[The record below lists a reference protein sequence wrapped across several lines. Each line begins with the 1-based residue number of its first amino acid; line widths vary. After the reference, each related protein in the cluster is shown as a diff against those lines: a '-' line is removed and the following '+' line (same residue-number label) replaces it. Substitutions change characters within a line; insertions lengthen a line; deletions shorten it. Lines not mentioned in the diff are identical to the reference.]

1 MMRKIILL
9 SILILSG
16 IPVVAKTTYIPN
28 YKSYIHIVNGVDTTA
43 VTNNLEVLELA
54 EKSGLFNIRIEHESV
69 TKQKVIAIKR
79 AKRSAGWM
87 EFSAVM
93 SGVSTAFSNNS
104 LQYMVRSTN
113 TQVATQLAEFY
124 SSNANAEQ
132 TLSIDMW
139 VDNISGAEIMVND
152 MERGL
157 TWYIQPN
164 QSLHFKFKNP
174 DASSLRISDVHNN
187 NVNHVLAMAGSE
199 VKKRTIE
206 WDDDDCWVICI
217 SHPTGSYG
225 QKEIDKYVL
234 MSKTDFSKKDMTVE
248 EYEAFKKEIK
258 KQQKE

>member
-1 MMRKIILL
+1 MKKYLSFLL
-9 SILILSG
+9 FLTIG
-16 IPVVAKTTYIPN
+16 IMVEAKTTYIPN

-54 EKSGLFNIRIEHESV
+54 DQSGLFNIRIEHESV
-69 TKQKVIAIKR
+69 TKEKVIAIKR

-113 TQVATQLAEFY
+113 TQVATQLADFY
-124 SSNANAEQ
+124 KTNANAEQ
-132 TLSIDMW
+132 ILSIDMW

-187 NVNHVLAMAGSE
+187 NVKHVLAMAGSE

-206 WDDDDCWVICI
+206 WEDDDFWVICI

>member
-1 MMRKIILL
+1 MKKYLSFLL
-9 SILILSG
+9 FLTVG
-16 IPVVAKTTYIPN
+16 IMVEAKTTYIPN

-54 EKSGLFNIRIEHESV
+54 DQSGLFNIRIEHESV
-69 TKQKVIAIKR
+69 TKEKVIAIKR

-113 TQVATQLAEFY
+113 TQVATQLADFY
-124 SSNANAEQ
+124 KTNANAEQ
-132 TLSIDMW
+132 ILSIDMW

-157 TWYIQPN
+157 TWYVQPN

-174 DASSLRISDVHNN
+174 DASSLRISGVHNN
-187 NVNHVLAMAGSE
+187 NVKHVLAMAGSE

-206 WDDDDCWVICI
+206 WEDDDFWVICI

-225 QKEIDKYVL
+225 QKEIDKYIL

-248 EYEAFKKEIK
+248 EYEAFKKEMK

>member
-1 MMRKIILL
+1 MKKELLFILMVTLGL
-9 SILILSG
+9 STT
-16 IPVVAKTTYIPN
+16 AKTTYIPN
-28 YKSYIHIVNGVDTTA
+28 YKSYIHIVNGADTTA
-43 VTNNLEVLELA
+43 VTNNLEVLEL
-54 EKSGLFNIRIEHESV
+54 EDQSGSFVISIEHESV
-69 TKQKVIAIKR
+69 TKEKVTAIKR
-79 AKRSAGWM
+79 AKRAAGWM

-93 SGVSTAFSNNS
+93 SGVSTAFSSNS

-132 TLSIDMW
+132 ILGIDMW
-139 VDNISGAEIMVND
+139 VDNISETEIMVND

-157 TWYIQPN
+157 TWYVQPF

-187 NVNHVLAMAGSE
+187 NVKYVLAMAGSE

-206 WDDDDCWVICI
+206 WEDDNYWVICI
-217 SHPTGSYG
+217 SHPTGYYG
-225 QKEIDKYVL
+225 QKEIDKYIL

-248 EYEAFKKEIK
+248 EYEAFIKEIK

>member
-1 MMRKIILL
+1 MKKYLSFLL
-9 SILILSG
+9 FLTIG
-16 IPVVAKTTYIPN
+16 IMVEAKTTYIPN

-43 VTNNLEVLELA
+43 VTNNLEVLELSDQ
-54 EKSGLFNIRIEHESV
+54 SGLFNIRIEHESV
-69 TKQKVIAIKR
+69 TKEKVIAIKR

-113 TQVATQLAEFY
+113 TQVATQLADFY
-124 SSNANAEQ
+124 KTNANAEQ
-132 TLSIDMW
+132 ILSIDMW

-187 NVNHVLAMAGSE
+187 NVKHVLAMAGSE
-199 VKKRTIE
+199 VKKRTIDWE
-206 WDDDDCWVICI
+206 DDDFWVICI

>member
-1 MMRKIILL
+1 MKKYLSFLL
-9 SILILSG
+9 FLTIG
-16 IPVVAKTTYIPN
+16 IMVEAKTTYIPN

-54 EKSGLFNIRIEHESV
+54 DQSGLFNIRIEHESV
-69 TKQKVIAIKR
+69 TKDKFIAIKR

-113 TQVATQLAEFY
+113 TQVATQLADFY
-124 SSNANAEQ
+124 KTNANAEQ
-132 TLSIDMW
+132 ILSIDMW

-164 QSLHFKFKNP
+164 QSLHFKLKNP

-187 NVNHVLAMAGSE
+187 NVKHVLAMAGSE

-206 WDDDDCWVICI
+206 WEDDDFWVICI

-225 QKEIDKYVL
+225 QKEIDKYIL

>member
-1 MMRKIILL
+1 MKKVLLFILMLTFGL
-9 SILILSG
+9 STT
-16 IPVVAKTTYIPN
+16 AKTTYIPN
-28 YKSYIHIVNGVDTTA
+28 YKSYIHIVNGADTTA
-43 VTNNLEVLELA
+43 VTNNLEVLEL
-54 EKSGLFNIRIEHESV
+54 ED
-69 TKQKVIAIKR
+69 Q
-79 AKRSAGWM
+79 AGWM

-93 SGVSTAFSNNS
+93 SGVSTAFSTNS

-132 TLSIDMW
+132 ILGIDMW
-139 VDNISGAEIMVND
+139 VDNISETEIMVND

-157 TWYIQPN
+157 TWYVQPF

-187 NVNHVLAMAGSE
+187 NVKYVLAMAGSE

-206 WDDDDCWVICI
+206 WEDDNYWVICI
-217 SHPTGSYG
+217 SHPTGYYG
-225 QKEIDKYVL
+225 QKEIDKYIL
-234 MSKTDFSKKDMTVE
+234 MSKTDFSKKDLTVE

>member
-1 MMRKIILL
+1 MKKVLLFILMLTFGL
-9 SILILSG
+9 STT
-16 IPVVAKTTYIPN
+16 AKTTYIPN
-28 YKSYIHIVNGVDTTA
+28 YKSYIHIVNGADTTA
-43 VTNNLEVLELA
+43 VTNNLEVLEL
-54 EKSGLFNIRIEHESV
+54 EDQSGLFVISIEHESV
-69 TKQKVIAIKR
+69 TKEKVIAIKR
-79 AKRSAGWM
+79 AKRAAGWM

-132 TLSIDMW
+132 ILGIDMW
-139 VDNISGAEIMVND
+139 VDNISETELMVND

-157 TWYIQPN
+157 TWYVQPF
-164 QSLHFKFKNP
+164 QSLHFNFKNP

-187 NVNHVLAMAGSE
+187 NVKYVLAMAGSE

-206 WDDDDCWVICI
+206 WEDDNYWVICI
-217 SHPTGSYG
+217 SHPTGYYG
-225 QKEIDKYVL
+225 QKEIDKYIL

-248 EYEAFKKEIK
+248 EYEAFIKEIK

>member
-1 MMRKIILL
+1 MKKYLSFLL
-9 SILILSG
+9 FLTIG
-16 IPVVAKTTYIPN
+16 IMVEAKTTYIPN

-54 EKSGLFNIRIEHESV
+54 DQSGLFNIRIEHESV
-69 TKQKVIAIKR
+69 TKEKVIAIKR

-113 TQVATQLAEFY
+113 TQVATQLADFY
-124 SSNANAEQ
+124 KTNANAEQ
-132 TLSIDMW
+132 ILSIDMW

-187 NVNHVLAMAGSE
+187 NVKHVLAMAGSE

-206 WDDDDCWVICI
+206 WEDDDFWVICI

-225 QKEIDKYVL
+225 QKEIDKYIL